1 MNPTREIAL
10 ELGPARRRA
19 VTAALMVGTF
29 LGSLDVTVVGTA
41 MPTIAGRLGGVEL
54 YGWVFSAYLLASTV
68 TVPIYGRLADLW
80 GRRPSYLVGLSI
92 FLAGSLACGLSSS
105 MPMLVGAR
113 LLQGLGAGALVP
125 VTLVAIGDMYAV
137 GERAKLMGVFS
148 LVWGLSSV
156 LGPTLGGALVVL
168 GWPWVFLVNLPI
180 GLVAFAV
187 VAATMRDPPR
197 VRESRLDVAGAALV
211 ALATSSLLLGA
222 KTLEEGRLWW
232 GSIEILAGAL
242 LAWLFVRVE
251 RRAHSPILPLSLFE
265 EPAIA
270 RAAPAG
276 VLIGGVL
283 FSAVAFVPLYL
294 RAVIGWSTVAAGAAL
309 IPMSL
314 LWTSAAWLSGRLIT
328 RRGFRAPVVW
338 GAALIGLGS
347 SIAFGA
353 VLAGQPAWLIAGTGL
368 VGAGLG
374 LHVTATN
381 LAVHERVGFR
391 LRGAATAVLQFARTL
406 GGTLVVALLGV
417 VLASSL
423 SSGLAELPNA
433 PPMGALLD
441 PERTRELELEALA
454 PLRAVLTRGL
464 ERVFAGVVLAGVM
477 GFALA
482 RSFPRLGSG
491 PIAAE
496 QPPGLE

>member
-1 MNPTREIAL
+1 MTNPDDTAL
-10 ELGPARRRA
+10 ELGKARRRA
-19 VTAALMVGTF
+19 ITAALMVGTF

-41 MPTIAGRLGGVEL
+41 MPTIAGKLGGVEL

-80 GRRPSYLVGLSI
+80 GRRPSYLLGLAI
-92 FLAGSLACGLSSS
+92 FLLGSLVCGLSTS
-105 MPMLVGAR
+105 MPMLVAAR

-168 GWPWVFLVNLPI
+168 GWPWVFWVNLPI
-180 GLVAFAV
+180 GVVAFVV
-187 VAATMRDPPR
+187 VAATLRDPPR
-197 VRESRLDVAGAALV
+197 VTGSRLDVLGAGLV
-211 ALATSSLLLGA
+211 AAATSSLLLGA
-222 KTLEEGRLWW
+222 KTLEEGRVAL
-232 GSIEILAGAL
+232 GSAELCAGAL
-242 LAWLFVRVE
+242 LAWVFVRVE
-251 RRAHSPILPLSLFE
+251 RRAHSPILPLALFE

-283 FSAVAFVPLYL
+283 FSAVAYVPLYL
-294 RAVIGWSTVAAGAAL
+294 RAVSGWATVAAGAAL

-314 LWTSAAWLSGRLIT
+314 CWTSAAWASGRLIS
-328 RRGFRAPVVW
+328 RHGFRAPVVG
-338 GAALIGLGS
+338 GAAFIALGS
-347 SIAFGA
+347 ALAAAA
-353 VLAGQPAWLIAGTGL
+353 VLAARPAWLIVGTGV

-381 LAVHERVGFR
+381 LAVQERVGFR
-391 LRGAATAVLQFARTL
+391 LRGAATATLQFSRTL

-417 VLASSL
+417 VLAASL
-423 SSGLAELPNA
+423 SRGLAELPGA
-433 PPMGALLD
+433 PPIGALLD
-441 PERTRELELEALA
+441 PERMGELEPGALA

-464 ERVFAGVVLAGVM
+464 ERVFAGIVLVGALGV
-477 GFALA
+477 ALA
-482 RSFPRLGSG
+482 RRFPRLSSG
-491 PIAAE
+491 PV
-496 QPPGLE
+496 G